1 MPKIDAPTVA
11 EHHSKQRAALL
22 AAATT
27 LLAEEGLDAI
37 TLAAVGSAAGL
48 ARSSV
53 YQYFDSAPALLAAV
67 IEDVMPRAAKELAE
81 AVARAR
87 TPEQR
92 IDAFVRATLD
102 TATDPIHRSLSALA
116 QAPLPAQCRV
126 RISELHHEQFAP
138 LRAAVAELDVPDP
151 ELTTRLIRGLIQA
164 AAGSICDGAR
174 KPHVMVRT
182 LELIHRGLGTA
193 R

>member
-1 MPKIDAPTVA
+1 VPKINAPTVA
-11 EHHSKQRAALL
+11 EHHSKQRAALIS
-22 AAATT
+22 AATA

-53 YQYFDSAPALLAAV
+53 YQYFDSTPALLAAV
-67 IEDVMPRAAKELAE
+67 IEVVMPRAAEQTAA

-102 TATDPIHRSLSALA
+102 AATDPIYRSLHALA
-116 QAPLPAQCRV
+116 NTSLPAQCRA
-126 RISELHHEQFAP
+126 RISELHHQQFAP
-138 LRAAVAELDVPDP
+138 LRDAVAELDVPDP
-151 ELTTRLIRGLIQA
+151 ELTARLLLGLIQA

-174 KPHVMVRT
+174 MADVQGCT
-182 LELIHRGLGTA
+182 LDLIHRGLGTTA
-193 R
+193 